1 MEREN
6 LLNELSILFQ
16 SVLKEGSIVLSDE
29 TTAQDVNG
37 WTSLTHMVLISEV
50 EKKYD
55 IKFNFREI
63 IKFKN
68 IGDLVNTIIKKLK

>member
-1 MEREN
+1 MEIEN

-16 SVLKEGSIVLSDE
+16 NVLKDDSIILTNE

-50 EKKYD
+50 EKKYG

-68 IGDLVNTIIKKLK
+68 VGDLVNAIAKKLK